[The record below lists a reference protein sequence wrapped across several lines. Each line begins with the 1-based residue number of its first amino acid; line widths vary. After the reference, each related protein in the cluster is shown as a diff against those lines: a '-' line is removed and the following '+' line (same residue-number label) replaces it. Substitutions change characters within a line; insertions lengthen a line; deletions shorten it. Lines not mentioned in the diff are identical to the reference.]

1 MPWLLHQ
8 VVNNW
13 TCKRQESLTWQYMIS
28 LRDTLEVACSTRR
41 CSLQLQDGR
50 AVIFCSWR
58 RSSPCSLGG
67 RTTAWRPSVSWR
79 GSRPSPRRGRPSR
92 THPPS
97 PPLRS
102 LHTCETQHKL
112 LIDNRCSQC
121 WIDAK
126 FADAESA
133 IYTRKN
139 IAKKFEAC
147 GSTSAPDFQSFRY
160 GFPYLLD
167 TAPETTLD
175 VAASDLLS
183 AASTAS
189 ITLSA
194 R

>member
-1 MPWLLHQ
+1 MAWLA
-8 VVNNW
+8 
-13 TCKRQESLTWQYMIS
+13 S
-28 LRDTLEVACSTRR
+28 CSTRR
-41 CSLQLQDGR
+41 CSLRLRDGR
-50 AVIFCSWR
+50 GPSFSVPDGALHHVPR
-58 RSSPCSLGG
+58 EGG
-67 RTTAWRPSVSWR
+67 R
-79 GSRPSPRRGRPSR
+79 RRDGLPYLEEVPGRPHGVAGR
-92 THPPS
+92 RERV
-97 PPLRS
+97 LRRLPCALS
-102 LHTCETQHKL
+102 IPAKHSTSWLTTDVPNAELMLNL
-112 LIDNRCSQC
+112 LMQI
-121 WIDAK
+121 
-126 FADAESA
+126 AECA

-139 IAKKFEAC
+139 IAKRFEAC